1 MPLPRKVSLTVATLG
16 LMITAPDLIPAFKD
30 YHVFD
35 WRSVDKV
42 IEFQPRVRSANP
54 VEEEQQR
61 LKPLL
66 SVEKM
71 PLQPLVDPQGA
82 LEPFYAALFS
92 TERKE
97 PGAITRILHAGD
109 SPTTADLITADVR
122 SLFQKDFGDAGH
134 GFALPA
140 KPWAWYAHRG
150 LEIKGSGWKIEP
162 ANVAELKDG
171 LFGLGA
177 VSFRGGA
184 GAQSRILLTDP
195 THSELEVS
203 FLSQPQGGSFTLLAD
218 GTPLEVV
225 ETESP
230 VVTPSFKKF
239 TLPAGAREIQ
249 IARVTGNVRIY
260 GLRFG
265 KQTPGVEYNS
275 LGVNGAYISILARM
289 VDERHWGEQLQHH
302 RPHLVIINYG
312 TNESAYANFVDTAF
326 EGELRRTIARIRK
339 AVPQAA
345 ILVMAPMDRGQ
356 KMDNGSIGTV
366 PALPRL
372 VATQQR
378 VAAELGCAFF
388 NTFEAMGGP
397 GTMGRWYQTEPRLVG
412 ADFIHPMPNGA
423 RIVGNLLYKSLQE
436 GYRRHKLRIAR
447 EKFATIKGLTPTPAN

>member
-1 MPLPRKVSLTVATLG
+1 VPLPRKVTFTLLSLG
-16 LMITAPDLIPAFKD
+16 LMITAPDLIPALKD

-35 WRSVDKV
+35 WTSIAKV
-42 IEFQPRVRSANP
+42 AEFEPRVRSANP
-54 VEEEQQR
+54 VEDEQQR
-61 LKPLL
+61 LKPVI
-66 SVEKM
+66 SVEKT
-71 PLQPLVDPQGA
+71 PVRPLVDPKGA
-82 LEPFYAALFS
+82 LEPLYAALFA

-97 PGAITRILHAGD
+97 PGAITRILHYGD

-134 GFALPA
+134 GFTLVA
-140 KPWAWYAHRG
+140 KPWAWYSHRG

-162 ANVAELKDG
+162 ANTAELKDG
-171 LFGLGA
+171 FYGLGA

-184 GAQSRILLTDP
+184 GAQSRVVLKDR
-195 THSELEVS
+195 THSEVEVS
-203 FLSQPQGGSFTLLAD
+203 FLSQPDGGSFGVFAD
-218 GTPLEVV
+218 DNPLEIV

-230 VVTPSFKKF
+230 VVTPSFKKLK
-239 TLPAGAREIQ
+239 LPDGARE
-249 IARVTGNVRIY
+249 VRIANITGRVRLY

-265 KQTPGVEYNS
+265 KDAAGVEYNS

-302 RPHLVIINYG
+302 RPNLVIINYG
-312 TNESAYANFVDTAF
+312 TNESVYAKFVDTAF
-326 EGELRRTIARIRK
+326 ERELLRTIARVKK

-345 ILVMAPMDRGQ
+345 ILIMSPMDRGQ
-356 KMDNGSIGTV
+356 KMEDGSIGTV
-366 PALPRL
+366 PALARL
-372 VATQQR
+372 VAIEQR
-378 VAAELGCAFF
+378 VAAEQGCAFF

-436 GYRRHKLRIAR
+436 GYRRYKLRIAQ
-447 EKFATIKGLTPTPAN
+447 EKFATIKGSNSTPAN